1 VVHLFRDWSDRLLE
15 VNPTRTGATPS
26 LVAAAGC
33 AKGYG
38 DIQPHT
44 GFARL
49 ITATEILLGVLL
61 LLFGFSAIISH
72 RSDWR
77 PPDDQG

>member
-1 VVHLFRDWSDRLLE
+1 
-15 VNPTRTGATPS
+15 
-26 LVAAAGC
+26 VAQNDLTC
-33 AKGYG
+33 IIQVSTVGYG

-77 PPDDQG
+77 NLDDQG

>member
-1 VVHLFRDWSDRLLE
+1 MIDGRPRDITFPESLYF
-15 VNPTRTGATPS
+15 S
-26 LVAAAGC
+26 LVTLSTV
-33 AKGYG
+33 GYG

-49 ITATEILLGVLL
+49 ITAIEILLGVLL

-77 PPDDQG
+77 SPDDQG

>member
-1 VVHLFRDWSDRLLE
+1 MPPSTHNSRRSGIPLSQFAAPVSPALLPPVFE
-15 VNPTRTGATPS
+15 NSR
-26 LVAAAGC
+26 
-33 AKGYG
+33 YG

-61 LLFGFSAIISH
+61 LLFGFSAIIGH

-77 PPDDQG
+77 NLDDQG